1 MIFFQRMC
9 VATAAIMLGGCN
21 AAIWGNFVVIG
32 IALGVFCGTLS
43 LGDAAKSRRSP
54 DSLDQSG
61 TDQS

>member
-1 MIFFQRMC
+1 
-9 VATAAIMLGGCN
+9 MLGGCN